1 MSMTLNYFIAI
12 ALATSS
18 LASALHST
26 TPTRRFSLPVQ
37 PTAFP
42 DDPALTTPR
51 PLVILTP
58 SESDFDDVESTLSLP
73 LTAEDTTVP
82 FQDIDPTETVMPI
95 PFTPSVSFTSPSSSS
110 SASFAPS
117 TAFASSSSSS
127 STPLTNHAERRV
139 ASSSSP
145 SLTTITGTHAT
156 KPSST
161 SNPASVPTAFANAAV
176 GLIAIVGLAMAL

>member
-1 MSMTLNYFIAI
+1 MTLHHFLAI

-18 LASALHST
+18 LASAHHST
-26 TPTRRFSLPVQ
+26 TATRRFSTPVQ

-58 SESDFDDVESTLSLP
+58 SESDIYNIESTSSSL
-73 LTAEDTTVP
+73 LIDEASIVP
-82 FQDIDPTETVMPI
+82 FQDIDPIEINTPI
-95 PFTPSVSFTSPSSSS
+95 PFIPNPSSTPSSSPSSASIASS
-110 SASFAPS
+110 TSLAPS
-117 TAFASSSSSS
+117 TSAASIH
-127 STPLTNHAERRV
+127 HAERQV

-145 SLTTITGTHAT
+145 TLTTLTGTHT
-156 KPSST
+156 TRPSST

>member
-18 LASALHST
+18 LASAQHST

-73 LTAEDTTVP
+73 LTAENTTVP
-82 FQDIDPTETVMPI
+82 FQDIDPTETVTPI

-117 TAFASSSSSS
+117 TAFASSSSS

>member
-1 MSMTLNYFIAI
+1 MLKTTTIHHFLAI
-12 ALATSS
+12 ALTTTS
-18 LASALHST
+18 LASALHQRS
-26 TPTRRFSLPVQ
+26 PTRRFSNPVQ
-37 PTAFP
+37 PTAFS

-58 SESDFDDVESTLSLP
+58 SETDLDDVETTLSSSSLI
-73 LTAEDTTVP
+73 AQGSTVP
-82 FQDIDPTETVMPI
+82 FEDIDPPETI
-95 PFTPSVSFTSPSSSS
+95 PFIPSPSPKPPSAPS
-110 SASFAPS
+110 SAPV
-117 TAFASSSSSS
+117 ASSTPFSS
-127 STPLTNHAERRV
+127 STPTALANHAERRA

-161 SNPASVPTAFANAAV
+161 SNPASVPTAFANAAI

>member
-1 MSMTLNYFIAI
+1 MHHYVAI
-12 ALATSS
+12 VLATSS
-18 LASALHST
+18 LVLAHHSIT
-26 TPTRRFSLPVQ
+26 ATRRFSNPVQ

-58 SESDFDDVESTLSLP
+58 SESDFNDAESTSSLSP
-73 LTAEDTTVP
+73 TAEATTIP
-82 FQDIDPTETVMPI
+82 FEDIDPVPFI
-95 PFTPSVSFTSPSSSS
+95 PSTSSILHSSPS
-110 SASFAPS
+110 SASFASS
-117 TAFASSSSSS
+117 TAFASST
-127 STPLTNHAERRV
+127 STALANRAEKRL
-139 ASSSSP
+139 ASSNAP
-145 SLTTITGTHAT
+145 SLTTIIGTHAT